1 METYYTDKER
11 KFVISAFR
19 ELRIALA
26 DDLSYPEIRRI
37 EDIIKGGIAAG
48 KAHRDKYGINP
59 SVRHLNTALLLS
71 RYVGADRN
79 MIIATLLYQICS
91 DDYFSLEDV
100 KAEFGD
106 DVRSII
112 HGLKNVADLYKK
124 QTTQRDENFSKLMMA
139 FAENIRVI
147 IIMIV
152 DRLALMKAI
161 NHHPNQKF
169 VFDIASESLYLYAPL
184 AHRLGLYKIKS
195 ELEDMSLKYTNR
207 DLYTQIAHKL
217 NESKQERDKYIAEF
231 IAPIKKKLED
241 DGFKFEIK
249 GRTKSIYSIWNKM
262 RKQNAEL
269 KDIYD
274 LFAIRI
280 IIDTPL
286 KNERSDCWKAFAIV
300 TDMFK
305 PNPSRLKDWISIPK
319 SNGYESLHTTVTG
332 PGQRWV
338 EVQIRTQ
345 RMDEIAEKGLAA
357 HFKYKGVKSEKSL
370 DDWMANVRDLLETS
384 GKDTPEI
391 MKKMNMDV
399 YDKEVFIFTPKGDL
413 FRLPLG
419 ATILDFAF
427 AIHSK
432 IGCSCIG
439 GKVNGKTHKINYELK
454 NGDTVE
460 VLTSSTQQPKQQW
473 LSIVTTSKAKN
484 KIRQS
489 LNEISNRS
497 AEFAKELLQRRFKNR
512 KIEIEEAI
520 LTKVIKRLGYKTA
533 TDFYNEISSEKLDIG
548 QIVDSYVALK
558 EKEDETQQIASSRSA
573 QEFVMQPPALSS
585 SESSDVVIIGEG
597 IKGINFKLSKC
608 CMPIQG
614 DDIMGFIASDGAIKI
629 HKRGCPNA
637 RHLMNRYPYRTI
649 KAAWSE
655 IVGGN
660 QFAVPLSIIGNDD
673 IGIVNNITSLITKE
687 KSVSLRSIAIDS
699 NDGLFQGRLV
709 VGVNDTVSLNNLIKK
724 ITAIKG
730 VKSMQQTN
738 YIDNLLSRG
747 FDS

>member
-71 RYVGADRN
+71 RHVGADRN

-432 IGCSCIG
+432 IGCTCIG

-548 QIVDSYVALK
+548 QIVDNYVALK

-573 QEFVMQPPALSS
+573 QEFVMQPPTLSS

-730 VKSMQQTN
+730 VKDVRRN
-738 YIDNLLSRG
+738 N
-747 FDS
+747 

>member
-124 QTTQRDENFSKLMMA
+124 QTTQRDENFNKLMMA

-432 IGCSCIG
+432 IGCTCIG

-548 QIVDSYVALK
+548 QIVDNYVALK

-573 QEFVMQPPALSS
+573 QEFVMQPPTLSS

-730 VKSMQQTN
+730 VKDVRRN
-738 YIDNLLSRG
+738 N
-747 FDS
+747 

>member
-106 DVRSII
+106 DVRLII

-432 IGCSCIG
+432 IGCTCIG

-548 QIVDSYVALK
+548 QIVDNYVALK

-573 QEFVMQPPALSS
+573 QEFVMQPPTLSS

-730 VKSMQQTN
+730 VKDVRRN
-738 YIDNLLSRG
+738 N
-747 FDS
+747 

>member
-37 EDIIKGGIAAG
+37 EGIIKGGIAAG

-79 MIIATLLYQICS
+79 MIIATLLYQICSCS

-345 RMDEIAEKGLAA
+345 RMDEIAEKGLA
-357 HFKYKGVKSEKSL
+357 
-370 DDWMANVRDLLETS
+370 
-384 GKDTPEI
+384 
-391 MKKMNMDV
+391 
-399 YDKEVFIFTPKGDL
+399 
-413 FRLPLG
+413 
-419 ATILDFAF
+419 
-427 AIHSK
+427 
-432 IGCSCIG
+432 
-439 GKVNGKTHKINYELK
+439 
-454 NGDTVE
+454 
-460 VLTSSTQQPKQQW
+460 
-473 LSIVTTSKAKN
+473 
-484 KIRQS
+484 
-489 LNEISNRS
+489 
-497 AEFAKELLQRRFKNR
+497 
-512 KIEIEEAI
+512 
-520 LTKVIKRLGYKTA
+520 
-533 TDFYNEISSEKLDIG
+533 
-548 QIVDSYVALK
+548 
-558 EKEDETQQIASSRSA
+558 
-573 QEFVMQPPALSS
+573 
-585 SESSDVVIIGEG
+585 
-597 IKGINFKLSKC
+597 
-608 CMPIQG
+608 
-614 DDIMGFIASDGAIKI
+614 
-629 HKRGCPNA
+629 
-637 RHLMNRYPYRTI
+637 
-649 KAAWSE
+649 
-655 IVGGN
+655 
-660 QFAVPLSIIGNDD
+660 
-673 IGIVNNITSLITKE
+673 
-687 KSVSLRSIAIDS
+687 
-699 NDGLFQGRLV
+699 
-709 VGVNDTVSLNNLIKK
+709 
-724 ITAIKG
+724 
-730 VKSMQQTN
+730 
-738 YIDNLLSRG
+738 
-747 FDS
+747 

>member
-432 IGCSCIG
+432 IGCTCIG

-533 TDFYNEISSEKLDIG
+533 TDCYNEISSEKLDIG
-548 QIVDSYVALK
+548 QIVDNYVALK

-573 QEFVMQPPALSS
+573 QEFVMQPPTLSS

-730 VKSMQQTN
+730 VKDVRRN
-738 YIDNLLSRG
+738 N
-747 FDS
+747 

>member
-274 LFAIRI
+274 LIAIRI

-432 IGCSCIG
+432 IGCTCIG

-730 VKSMQQTN
+730 VKDVRRN
-738 YIDNLLSRG
+738 N
-747 FDS
+747 

>member
-432 IGCSCIG
+432 IGCTCIG

-687 KSVSLRSIAIDS
+687 KSVSLRCIAIDS

-730 VKSMQQTN
+730 VKDVRRN
-738 YIDNLLSRG
+738 N
-747 FDS
+747 

>member
-432 IGCSCIG
+432 IGCTCIG

-497 AEFAKELLQRRFKNR
+497 AVFAKELLQRRFKNR

-730 VKSMQQTN
+730 VKDVRRN
-738 YIDNLLSRG
+738 N
-747 FDS
+747 

>member
-432 IGCSCIG
+432 IGCTCIG

-548 QIVDSYVALK
+548 LIVDSYVALK

-585 SESSDVVIIGEG
+585 SVSSDVVIIGEG

-730 VKSMQQTN
+730 VKDVRRN
-738 YIDNLLSRG
+738 N
-747 FDS
+747 

>member
-59 SVRHLNTALLLS
+59 SVRYLNTALLLS

-124 QTTQRDENFSKLMMA
+124 QSTQRDENFSKLMMA

-432 IGCSCIG
+432 IGCTCIG

-597 IKGINFKLSKC
+597 IKVINFKLSKC

-730 VKSMQQTN
+730 VKDVRRN
-738 YIDNLLSRG
+738 N
-747 FDS
+747 

>member
-161 NHHPNQKF
+161 NHHSNQKF

-432 IGCSCIG
+432 IGCTCIG

-548 QIVDSYVALK
+548 QIVDNYVALK

-573 QEFVMQPPALSS
+573 QEFVMQPPTLSS

-730 VKSMQQTN
+730 VKDVRRN
-738 YIDNLLSRG
+738 N
-747 FDS
+747 

>member
-432 IGCSCIG
+432 IGCTCIG

-614 DDIMGFIASDGAIKI
+614 DDIIGFIASDGAIKI

-709 VGVNDTVSLNNLIKK
+709 VGVNDTISLNNLIKK

-730 VKSMQQTN
+730 VKDVRRN
-738 YIDNLLSRG
+738 N
-747 FDS
+747 

>member
-184 AHRLGLYKIKS
+184 AHRLGLYRIKS

-432 IGCSCIG
+432 IGCTCIG

-637 RHLMNRYPYRTI
+637 RHLMNCYPYRTI

-730 VKSMQQTN
+730 VKDVRRN
-738 YIDNLLSRG
+738 N
-747 FDS
+747 

>member
-432 IGCSCIG
+432 IGCTCIG

-709 VGVNDTVSLNNLIKK
+709 VGVNDTVSLNNLIKI

-730 VKSMQQTN
+730 VKDVRRN
-738 YIDNLLSRG
+738 N
-747 FDS
+747 

>member
-184 AHRLGLYKIKS
+184 AHRVGLYKIKS

-432 IGCSCIG
+432 IGCTCIG

-730 VKSMQQTN
+730 VKDVRRN
-738 YIDNLLSRG
+738 N
-747 FDS
+747 

>member
-432 IGCSCIG
+432 IGCTCIG

-637 RHLMNRYPYRTI
+637 RHLMNCYPYRTI

-687 KSVSLRSIAIDS
+687 KSVYLRSIAIDS

-730 VKSMQQTN
+730 VKDVRRN
-738 YIDNLLSRG
+738 N
-747 FDS
+747 

>member
-432 IGCSCIG
+432 IGCTCIG

-709 VGVNDTVSLNNLIKK
+709 VGVNDTVSLNNLIKN

-730 VKSMQQTN
+730 VKDVRRN
-738 YIDNLLSRG
+738 N
-747 FDS
+747 

>member
-432 IGCSCIG
+432 IGCTCIG

-484 KIRQS
+484 KIHQS

-730 VKSMQQTN
+730 VKDVRRN
-738 YIDNLLSRG
+738 N
-747 FDS
+747 

>member
-79 MIIATLLYQICS
+79 TIIATLLYQICS

-427 AIHSK
+427 TIHSK
-432 IGCSCIG
+432 IGCTCIG

-730 VKSMQQTN
+730 VKDVRRN
-738 YIDNLLSRG
+738 N
-747 FDS
+747 

>member
-71 RYVGADRN
+71 RYVEADRN

-231 IAPIKKKLED
+231 IAPIKKRLED

-730 VKSMQQTN
+730 VKDVRRN
-738 YIDNLLSRG
+738 N
-747 FDS
+747 

>member
-432 IGCSCIG
+432 IGCTCIG

-484 KIRQS
+484 RIRQS

-730 VKSMQQTN
+730 VKDVRRN
-738 YIDNLLSRG
+738 N
-747 FDS
+747 

>member
-184 AHRLGLYKIKS
+184 AHRLALYKIKS

-432 IGCSCIG
+432 IGCTCIG

-637 RHLMNRYPYRTI
+637 RHLMSRYPYRTI

-730 VKSMQQTN
+730 VKDVRRN
-738 YIDNLLSRG
+738 N
-747 FDS
+747 

>member
-432 IGCSCIG
+432 IGCTCIG

-558 EKEDETQQIASSRSA
+558 EKEDETQQIASSCSA

-730 VKSMQQTN
+730 VKDVRRN
-738 YIDNLLSRG
+738 N
-747 FDS
+747 

>member
-432 IGCSCIG
+432 IGCTCIG

-558 EKEDETQQIASSRSA
+558 EKEDETQQIASSHSA

-730 VKSMQQTN
+730 VKDVRRN
-738 YIDNLLSRG
+738 N
-747 FDS
+747 

>member
-432 IGCSCIG
+432 IGCTCIG

-497 AEFAKELLQRRFKNR
+497 AEFAKEVLQRRFKNR

-573 QEFVMQPPALSS
+573 QEFVMQPPTLSS

-730 VKSMQQTN
+730 VKDVRRN
-738 YIDNLLSRG
+738 N
-747 FDS
+747 

>member
-399 YDKEVFIFTPKGDL
+399 YDKEVCIFTPKGDL

-432 IGCSCIG
+432 IGCTCIG

-730 VKSMQQTN
+730 VKDVRRN
-738 YIDNLLSRG
+738 N
-747 FDS
+747 

>member
-432 IGCSCIG
+432 IGCTCIG

-548 QIVDSYVALK
+548 QIVVSYVALK

-573 QEFVMQPPALSS
+573 QEFVMQPPTLSS

-730 VKSMQQTN
+730 VN
-738 YIDNLLSRG
+738 DVRRNN
-747 FDS
+747 

>member
-19 ELRIALA
+19 ELRMALA

-432 IGCSCIG
+432 IGCTCIG

-548 QIVDSYVALK
+548 QIVDNYVALK

-573 QEFVMQPPALSS
+573 QEFVMQPPTLSS

-730 VKSMQQTN
+730 VKDVRRN
-738 YIDNLLSRG
+738 N
-747 FDS
+747 

>member
-432 IGCSCIG
+432 IGCTCIG

-558 EKEDETQQIASSRSA
+558 EKEDEIQQIASSRSA

-655 IVGGN
+655 IVSGN

-730 VKSMQQTN
+730 VKDVRRN
-738 YIDNLLSRG
+738 N
-747 FDS
+747 

>member
-391 MKKMNMDV
+391 IKKMNMDV

-432 IGCSCIG
+432 IGCTCIG

-548 QIVDSYVALK
+548 QIVDNYVALK

-573 QEFVMQPPALSS
+573 QEFVMQPPTLSS

-730 VKSMQQTN
+730 VKDVRRN
-738 YIDNLLSRG
+738 N
-747 FDS
+747 

>member
-59 SVRHLNTALLLS
+59 SVRHLNTALHLS

-262 RKQNAEL
+262 RKQSAEL

-432 IGCSCIG
+432 IGCTCIG

-709 VGVNDTVSLNNLIKK
+709 VGVNDIVSLNNLIKK

-730 VKSMQQTN
+730 VKDVRRN
-738 YIDNLLSRG
+738 N
-747 FDS
+747 

>member
-432 IGCSCIG
+432 IGCTCIG

-520 LTKVIKRLGYKTA
+520 LTKVIKRLEYKTA

-548 QIVDSYVALK
+548 QIVDNYVALK

-573 QEFVMQPPALSS
+573 QEFVMQPPTLSS

-730 VKSMQQTN
+730 VKDVRRN
-738 YIDNLLSRG
+738 N
-747 FDS
+747 

>member
-432 IGCSCIG
+432 IGCTCIG

-614 DDIMGFIASDGAIKI
+614 DDIMGFIASYGAIKI

-730 VKSMQQTN
+730 VKDVRRN
-738 YIDNLLSRG
+738 N
-747 FDS
+747 

>member
-1 METYYTDKER
+1 MEIYYTDKER

-432 IGCSCIG
+432 IGCTCIG

-730 VKSMQQTN
+730 VKDVRRN
-738 YIDNLLSRG
+738 N
-747 FDS
+747 

>member
-26 DDLSYPEIRRI
+26 DDLSYPEIRRV

-432 IGCSCIG
+432 IGCTCIG

-637 RHLMNRYPYRTI
+637 RHLMNCYPYRTI

-730 VKSMQQTN
+730 VKDVRRN
-738 YIDNLLSRG
+738 N
-747 FDS
+747 

>member
-91 DDYFSLEDV
+91 DDYFSLENV

-432 IGCSCIG
+432 IGCTCIG

-637 RHLMNRYPYRTI
+637 RHLMNRYPYHTI
-649 KAAWSE
+649 KAAWCE

-730 VKSMQQTN
+730 VKDVRRN
-738 YIDNLLSRG
+738 N
-747 FDS
+747 

>member
-1 METYYTDKER
+1 MEIKMMETYYTDKER

-432 IGCSCIG
+432 IGCTCIG

-573 QEFVMQPPALSS
+573 QEFVMQPPTLSS

-730 VKSMQQTN
+730 VKDVRRN
-738 YIDNLLSRG
+738 N
-747 FDS
+747 

>member
-152 DRLALMKAI
+152 DRLAVMKAI

-274 LFAIRI
+274 LFAKRI

-432 IGCSCIG
+432 IGCTCIG

-637 RHLMNRYPYRTI
+637 RHLMHRYPYRTI

-655 IVGGN
+655 IVGGD

-730 VKSMQQTN
+730 VKDVRRN
-738 YIDNLLSRG
+738 N
-747 FDS
+747 